1 MTSGDDDRNG
11 AGGASRS
18 LRVLVAE
25 DNDVSRALAVRMLT
39 KRGHDA
45 VAVTTGREA
54 VDAWE
59 AGGFDLILMDLQMP
73 LMDGYAATAAIR
85 ERERGGARRTPI
97 IALTASSASADEER
111 CRAVGMDAFL
121 SKPVRIDA
129 FYEVIANVLDRTPEE
144 TAPAGAAASQADA
157 ELFDIAK
164 ALEAVDGE
172 RELLAGMIA
181 IFMRQTPR
189 VMEDIDQAIAG
200 GDAAALEIAAHKLK
214 GSVSMFGARA
224 ARECAQ
230 RLEDIAAAGELG
242 PAPEAR
248 AHLGEHIEK
257 LRIALQAAADGDIE

>member
-1 MTSGDDDRNG
+1 MTSGGSDRDG
-11 AGGASRS
+11 ASGASRG

-25 DNDVSRALAVRMLT
+25 DNDVSRALAVRLLT

-45 VAVTTGREA
+45 VSVTTGRDA
-54 VDAWE
+54 VDAWA

-97 IALTASSASADEER
+97 IALTASSGSAEEER

-129 FYEVIANVLDRTPEE
+129 FYEVIANVLDRKEQATPASA
-144 TAPAGAAASQADA
+144 APAQEDA
-157 ELFDIAK
+157 GQFDIAR

-172 RELLAGMIA
+172 RELLKGMIA

-189 VMEDIDQAIAG
+189 VMQDIDQAIAA
-200 GDAAALEIAAHKLK
+200 GDASALEIAAHKLK
-214 GSVSMFGARA
+214 GSVAMFGAHA
-224 ARECAQ
+224 AREWAQ
-230 RLEDIAAAGELG
+230 KLEDIANAGELRD
-242 PAPEAR
+242 AAAAR
-248 AHLGEHIEK
+248 ARLGEHIEK
-257 LRIALQAAADGDIE
+257 LRIALEAAAEGDAE